1 MLALMVS
8 SRTAARAAAAA
19 DAAAEPGSSSA
30 PQSGPFKPL
39 KKADKIKVEARTSEA
54 CRRSRTTLIV
64 APLAVVRQWEREAL
78 EKTEKL
84 KVMVH
89 HGPARA
95 KSEHRRCVRREA

>member
-1 MLALMVS
+1 
-8 SRTAARAAAAA
+8 
-19 DAAAEPGSSSA
+19 
-30 PQSGPFKPL
+30 
-39 KKADKIKVEARTSEA
+39 
-54 CRRSRTTLIV
+54 
-64 APLAVVRQWEREAL
+64 VRQWEREAL